1 MSEQTKK
8 RTRNKLA
15 CTNSDFENE
24 LVIAVPGEG
33 GWDEVEGAGR
43 KKGENRQGVW
53 GRRANSAI
61 FTVDNQQVLLNS
73 TGNSGQCYAA
83 AWVGQAFCGES
94 IRVHVWL
101 ESLCRPPET
110 ITTLL
115 IGHTPR

>member
-1 MSEQTKK
+1 MRWRWPGIRMG
-8 RTRNKLA
+8 RTD
-15 CTNSDFENE
+15 SY
-24 LVIAVPGEG
+24 
-33 GWDEVEGAGR
+33 
-43 KKGENRQGVW
+43 GVW

-73 TGNSGQCYAA
+73 TGNSAQCYAA
-83 AWVGQAFCGES
+83 AWVGGEFWGES
-94 IRVHVWL
+94 IHVSVWL

>member
-43 KKGENRQGVW
+43 KNGENRQLGSV
-53 GRRANSAI
+53 GETCKLCHI
-61 FTVDNQQVLLNS
+61 Y
-73 TGNSGQCYAA
+73 SG
-83 AWVGQAFCGES
+83 
-94 IRVHVWL
+94 
-101 ESLCRPPET
+101 
-110 ITTLL
+110 
-115 IGHTPR
+115 